1 MVETAVDGI
10 EGSQMGLRVSLQEG
24 RAVGTSTLHDWSA
37 QSGNGS
43 AII

>member
-10 EGSQMGLRVSLQEG
+10 KGSEMGLRVSLQEG
-24 RAVGTSTLHDWSA
+24 HAVGTSTLHEWIA
-37 QSGNGS
+37 QSGNGP